1 MGQQVM
7 PREEEG
13 VWSTGV
19 LLVSHPSILLGLK
32 SSPTQKLQPLLFSG
46 SAWEQVNWERCLTE
60 LHSSCMCTTGMEWH
74 WYTEGTDSI
83 KCSEG
88 GEDILFVLQAITK
101 AIRHAERESNLGLKS
116 LAPECSGPKL
126 SFEEAQRR
134 GWFFGSKICSTR
146 WSAQTLCPI
155 IS

>member
-1 MGQQVM
+1 M

-19 LLVSHPSILLGLK
+19 LFGI
-32 SSPTQKLQPLLFSG
+32 TPLSLAWAQVFANTEVAAIANSG
-46 SAWEQVNWERCLTE
+46 PAWEQVNWERCLTE
-60 LHSSCMCTTGMEWH
+60 LHRACMCTAWDGMAPS
-74 WYTEGTDSI
+74 TLRVQTASSVL
-83 KCSEG
+83 KG

-126 SFEEAQRR
+126 SFKEAQR
-134 GWFFGSKICSTR
+134 
-146 WSAQTLCPI
+146 
-155 IS
+155 